1 MSENLN
7 TPPNSIWP
15 NGFKIDDQGYVVYQ
29 PLGTNRVSIPDG
41 VNETWPIGDALVGNF
56 VYNDEKLVGFVDT
69 QALEINESKSTY
81 FPYDTVQIEL
91 PSIIKDS
98 ITITAGDNCKK
109 LEVKCLDVDS
119 EIKFLLGDETFN
131 TEYIKDENKLVV
143 HTDRIKEEKVEEL
156 STLLEK
162 ILPKNLAVER
172 YNHHFEVAWRDL
184 NRYAACTNVDE
195 MNAVA
200 QTYGFS
206 SFKDDLTTDGWWI
219 YPLDSIDTGNF
230 VFFGYWQASGASTK
244 IRHAHVY
251 LPNVVGINF
260 AGANMLAN
268 CKNLEYFYLYGPGL
282 TSNCQG
288 IATGCSKLAFFE
300 AYVPKIFRID
310 KWCAGCTSLSHFRF
324 LAPLKEGGLAGG
336 GYAAKIWDG
345 CVLDVESVQNIAE
358 NMPTMADLTTTTIG
372 IDAAFQNDDA
382 MLEALALLE
391 TKNWNIE
398 LQTNQS
404 PTSAASSTYSLRGKT
419 IYAKT
424 IEIDGEMEL
433 CWGHYVTHP
442 EGYQEFSSLEDAYAH
457 FGLEQK

>member
-41 VNETWPIGDALVGNF
+41 INETWPIGDALVGNF

-69 QALEINESKSTY
+69 HALEINESKSTY

-131 TEYIKDENKLVV
+131 TEYIKDENKLVI

-156 STLLEK
+156 NTLLEK
-162 ILPKNLAVER
+162 ILPKNLTVER
-172 YNHHFEVAWRDL
+172 YNHHLEVSWRDL
-184 NRYAACTNVDE
+184 NRYADCKNYDE

-206 SFKDDLTTDGWWI
+206 SFKDDLTSDGWWI
-219 YPLDSIDTGNF
+219 YPMSSIYGTSLNIQY
-230 VFFGYWQASGASTK
+230 FFGHYDPALASKVIRGARIILPENTK
-244 IRHAHVY
+244 YEASASFMAHCTNLEEVY
-251 LPNVVGINF
+251 LYAPTMLNNSSAF
-260 AGANMLAN
+260 AND
-268 CKNLEYFYLYGPGL
+268 CPKL
-282 TSNCQG
+282 TK
-288 IATGCSKLAFFE
+288 AE
-300 AYVPKIFRID
+300 VYVPIIRNLNS
-310 KWCAGCTSLSHFRF
+310 WCAGCKSLSHFRF
-324 LAPLKEGGLAGG
+324 LTPLKNQLLYSQNAW
-336 GYAAKIWDG
+336 KD

-358 NMPTMADLTTTTIG
+358 NLPTMTTLTTTTIG
-372 IDAAFQNDDA
+372 IDAAFQNDEA
-382 MLEALALLE
+382 ISEALSLLDS
-391 TKNWNIE
+391 KNWNIE

-404 PTSAASSTYSLRGKT
+404 PTSTASSTYSLRGKT
-419 IYAKT
+419 IYAKVV
-424 IEIDGEMEL
+424 EIDGEMEL

>member
-56 VYNDEKLVGFVDT
+56 VYNNEKLVGFVDT

-131 TEYIKDENKLVV
+131 TEYIKDENKLVI

-156 STLLEK
+156 NALLEK
-162 ILPKNLAVER
+162 ILPKNLTVER
-172 YNHHFEVAWRDL
+172 YNHHIEVAWRDL
-184 NRYAACTNVDE
+184 NRYADCKNYDE

-200 QTYGFS
+200 QSYGFS
-206 SFKDDLTTDGWWI
+206 SFRDDLTSDGWWI
-219 YPLDSIDTGNF
+219 YPMNSISGTSLNIQY
-230 VFFGYWQASGASTK
+230 FFGNYDSAVANKVIRGARIILPETTKYNASANFM
-244 IRHAHVY
+244 AH
-251 LPNVVGINF
+251 
-260 AGANMLAN
+260 
-268 CKNLEYFYLYGPGL
+268 CTNLEEVYMYAPTMLHNTAGFVYDCPKL
-282 TSNCQG
+282 T
-288 IATGCSKLAFFE
+288 KLE
-300 AYVPKIFRID
+300 VYVPTITNLKN
-310 KWCAGCTSLSHFRF
+310 WCAGCKSLSHFRF
-324 LAPLKEGGLAGG
+324 LTPLKNQLL
-336 GYAAKIWDG
+336 YSQDTWKD
-345 CVLDVESVQNIAE
+345 CVLDVASVQNIAE
-358 NMPTMADLTTTTIG
+358 NLPTMTELTSTIIG
-372 IDAAFQNDDA
+372 IDAAYQNDEGIS
-382 MLEALALLE
+382 EALALLVS
-391 TKNWNIE
+391 KNWDIA

-404 PTSAASSTYSLRGKT
+404 PTSTASSTYSLRGKS
-419 IYAKT
+419 IYAKMV
-424 IEIDGEMEL
+424 EIDGEMEL

-442 EGYQEFSSLEDAYAH
+442 EHYQEFSSLEDAYAH